1 VRIDKYLW
9 SIRVFKTRSKATEAC
24 RKGKVLVQEKA
35 VKPSR
40 ETSINEVFVVKKKA
54 IAFQFQVKDI
64 PKNRVGPKLVA
75 DFVIDITPQSELD
88 KMEMIRLGRPMI
100 SSTKRKFK
108 GRPTKKERRDREKF
122 LDDEE

>member
-24 RKGKVLVQEKA
+24 KKGKVLVQEKSI
-35 VKPSR
+35 KPAR
-40 ETSINEVFVVKKKA
+40 EISINDIILVKKKA
-54 IAFQFQVKDI
+54 INYQFQVKEL
-64 PKNRVGPKLVA
+64 PKNRVGPKLVE
-75 DFVIDITPQSELD
+75 DYVIDITPQSELD
-88 KMEMIRLGRPMI
+88 KKEMIKLGKPMI

-122 LDDEE
+122 LDEEE